1 MRNEMKWNE
10 WIRRKLSTDFWTM
23 HTNADRERYSHTH
36 TRTCTHLCAWVY
48 ERQWETCCFFSF
60 SCYAAVESRR
70 RLNKAKRTLSQLVG
84 LVFVVYSTNRLY
96 CSHQFKRCMRMAYLA
111 LTLNVF
117 GVAKATGSTD
127 FIGMKL
133 VPHSKSLYIVWIKTL
148 RFKHGYDERMILVRR

>member
-1 MRNEMKWNE
+1 MNEYAENYQRIFEQCIPMQTEN
-10 WIRRKLSTDFWTM
+10 D
-23 HTNADRERYSHTH
+23 TH
-36 TRTCTHLCAWVY
+36 TLTHALAHTCVLGCM
-48 ERQWETCCFFSF
+48 RDNETCCFFSF
-60 SCYAAVESRR
+60 SCYAAVGSRR

-133 VPHSKSLYIVWIKTL
+133 VPHSKSLYIV
-148 RFKHGYDERMILVRR
+148 